1 MAKNVGFFKGE
12 KKKQK
17 KDKNQTISGMSQ
29 STAPTFTMP
38 EIIKKK
44 KNSQW

>member
-1 MAKNVGFFKGE
+1 MLYLGMSM
-12 KKKQK
+12 KKAK
-17 KDKNQTISGMSQ
+17 KDKNVSISGMSQ

-44 KNSQW
+44 KNNQW